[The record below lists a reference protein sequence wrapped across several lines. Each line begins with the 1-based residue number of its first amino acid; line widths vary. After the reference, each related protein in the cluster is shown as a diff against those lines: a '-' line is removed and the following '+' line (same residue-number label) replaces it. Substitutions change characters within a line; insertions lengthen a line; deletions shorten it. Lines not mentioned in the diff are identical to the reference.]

1 MADTV
6 VYRAFLDCMEVFL
19 SGKAVQL
26 PVLSAA
32 QWGQLYTLAKEQSLS
47 GALHHVVA
55 KEPMPDAVADR
66 LRRDAFLTLARYEAQ
81 QQAIRE
87 IAEAFD
93 RKSIVH
99 LFFKGAVV
107 RRYYREAPMRSM
119 GDIDM
124 VVHEEDMLRAA
135 DELCALGF
143 DNIEKTKGVW
153 VYRRADV
160 LVELHNEVTRYR
172 TDLQDNEPY
181 AELWTDAREQHGST
195 YHLSDVAEAA
205 FAVSHLATHFCCG
218 GCGLRQLM
226 DIAVMATRFPDE
238 ATWQGVLDKL
248 KASGTDAFARRL
260 LWLCG
265 RWLAVPLPDGFAVPL
280 DEETER
286 WMMSRMLGE
295 GTFGTDGRTLLSQL
309 RKEKRLQKKGG
320 KLGFAVR
327 FLFPKASIIRS
338 RYLYADRHPVLLPAA
353 YVHRLVDGVTKRGK
367 ANRERLQYVKDE
379 RAALEKELALYETIG
394 L

>member
-6 VYRAFLDCMEVFL
+6 VYRAFLDCMEAFL
-19 SGKAVQL
+19 GGGAALL
-26 PVLSAA
+26 PTLDAA
-32 QWGQLYTLAKEQSLS
+32 QWGQLYTLAREQSLS

-55 KEPMPDAVADR
+55 KQEMPDAVRDR
-66 LRRDAFLTLARYEAQ
+66 LRRDAFWTLARYEAQ
-81 QQAIRE
+81 EQAKRE
-87 IAEAFD
+87 IEAVFD
-93 RKSIVH
+93 AKSIAH

-124 VVHEEDMLRAA
+124 VVHEEDVLRA
-135 DELCALGF
+135 DEALCSLGF
-143 DNIEKTKGVW
+143 ENIEKTKGVW

-160 LVELHNEVTRYR
+160 LIELHSEVTRYR

-181 AELWTDAREQHGST
+181 AELWTDARLQHGST

-226 DIAVMATRFPDE
+226 DIAVMVKRFPDE
-238 ATWQGVLDKL
+238 AMWKGVLDKL
-248 KASGTDAFARRL
+248 KGSKTDEFARHL

-265 RWLAVPLPDGFAVPL
+265 WWLAVPVPDGLSLPL

-286 WMMSRMLGE
+286 WMMSRLLGE
-295 GTFGTDGRTLLSQL
+295 GTFGVDGRTLLSQL
-309 RKEKRLQKKGG
+309 RKEKRLQKTGG
-320 KLGFAVR
+320 KLGFAMR
-327 FLFPKASIIRS
+327 FAFPKAAVIRS
-338 RYLYADRHPVLLPAA
+338 RYVYADRHPVLLPAA
-353 YVHRLVDGVTKRGK
+353 YVHRLVHGVTKRGK
-367 ANRERLQYVKDE
+367 ANKERLQYVRNE
-379 RAALEKELALYETIG
+379 QAMLEKELALYETIG